1 MNKKTV
7 AQIIKH
13 VLIPQIKFQIKHN
26 EESKEKF
33 KENKEF
39 YAYHLGCLTI
49 LKEELETLTKLLNGL
64 ERKGE

>member
-1 MNKKTV
+1 MNKKT
-7 AQIIKH
+7 ATQIIKH

-26 EESKEKF
+26 EESQEKF
-33 KENKEF
+33 KENKEI
-39 YAYHLGCLTI
+39 YAYHLGCLVV